1 MSGPR
6 LPAVGS
12 LARLGLA
19 MATRRRL
26 PFSMVFILTN
36 RCNFDCDYCNIPAQA
51 SEEMSE
57 AEFRRAIDELRAL
70 GMSRA
75 AFSGGEVTIR
85 RDHAALVGYA
95 KSLGLFTSMN
105 TNSWLSTAQIDALLP
120 NLDMVVTSLD
130 GPEDV
135 HDRVRQR
142 KGSYKRVMT
151 SLERFLGSGVAVATI
166 TTLGPWNLPWIE
178 WVLEQAERMGF
189 YAYFQPAHEDCFH
202 LEAGIHSVFDGSTL
216 DSIAARLQAARA
228 SGRPVGSSPG
238 YFERLTR
245 APKFSDCATC
255 KAGIY
260 FGTVLPD
267 GRVVPCHLTSDGP
280 YLNGREVGFARA
292 FLEAPHPTTGS
303 GCSVT
308 PLVENDLIFS
318 LEPRAILAAAR
329 QIRTARRTRG
339 AAAPLGQPHVAG

>member
-1 MSGPR
+1 MTGPR
-6 LPAVGS
+6 LPAARS
-12 LARLGLA
+12 LARLGWA

-36 RCNFDCDYCNIPAQA
+36 RCNFQCEYCNIPAQA
-51 SEEMSE
+51 GDEMSE
-57 AEFRRAIDELRAL
+57 AEFRRAIDELTAL

-85 RDHAALVGYA
+85 RECAPLIGYA

-105 TNSWLSTAQIDALLP
+105 TNAWLSAAQIDELTP

-135 HDRVRQR
+135 HDEVRHR
-142 KGSYKRVMT
+142 KGSYRRVMA

-166 TTLGPWNLPWIE
+166 TTLGPWNLPHVE
-178 WVLEQAERMGF
+178 WVLEQAERLGF
-189 YAYFQPAHEDCFH
+189 FAYFQPAYEDCFH
-202 LEAGIHSVFDGSTL
+202 LEAGIHSTFDGATL
-216 DSIAARLQAARA
+216 DSIAARLQVARA

-238 YFERLTR
+238 YFERLSR
-245 APKFSDCATC
+245 APRFSDCGTC

-260 FGTVLPD
+260 FGTVLAD
-267 GRVVPCHLTSDGP
+267 GRVIPCHLTSEGA

-292 FLEAPHPTTGS
+292 FLEAPHPASGP

-329 QIRTARRTRG
+329 QIRAARRTAKPRAARG
-339 AAAPLGQPHVAG
+339 QPAAPA